1 VKREK
6 MQHLAI
12 YFIYIYIYI
21 YMRSFRKTR
30 KKAKNIQK
38 GGTLVVNP
46 EGGTTPAATLKVKHG
61 SSGHPRDYARA
72 ELHVIKKFMGPVST
86 RMGGSQSKHTN
97 LGLELSGSPAKV
109 PTANNGMVLAVEPF
123 FALLGHFGAPDPQVD
138 ADFNRYWNAGW
149 DVDPAELTNHPGLVL
164 ENIYKSLP
172 DEDRQEI
179 IAKLRESLVARVKEA
194 RDTHNRYTPVLVP
207 YPGANTSDD
216 DNKRKELAYKFM
228 AGKVAGHIRKVANK
242 ALRRAGEPELAPYVS
257 NNGQNELTGKGKLNI
272 PNFINGQN
280 DRGRIVLREHVRNT
294 NRTHENFLNL
304 INNSLA
310 KCMGWNN
317 GVKLVMRARDALRS
331 GVGRRVRA
339 RAAQRQFEEE
349 QDRLMEAEVAAEADR
364 WRRMQRAAVGLDP
377 TGEKTWADEVGDE
390 EEAKKAKLARII
402 DQSRTAE
409 QQALYALGESG
420 LAGYN
425 GGRKTRKS
433 KKRHRKQRKTRR
445 A

>member
-1 VKREK
+1 
-6 MQHLAI
+6 
-12 YFIYIYIYI
+12 
-21 YMRSFRKTR
+21 MRSFRKTK

-46 EGGTTPAATLKVKHG
+46 VGGTTPAATLMVKDG
-61 SSGHPRDYARA
+61 SQGHPRDAARA
-72 ELHVIKKFMGPVST
+72 ELVVINLFMGPVST
-86 RMGGSQSKHTN
+86 RMDGGQSKHIN
-97 LGLELSGSPAKV
+97 LGLKLHGHPAQV

-138 ADFNRYWNAGW
+138 ANFNRYWEAGW
-149 DVDPAELTNHPGLVL
+149 EVDPAELTNHPGLVL

-172 DEDRQEI
+172 DKDRQEI
-179 IAKLRESLVARVKEA
+179 ITKLRESLVARVKEA
-194 RDTHNRYTPVLVP
+194 NEQHNRYTPVLVP

-228 AGKVAGHIRKVANK
+228 AGKGAGHIQRVANQ
-242 ALRRAGEPELAPYVS
+242 ALGRAGEPALAPYVR
-257 NNGQNELTGKGKLNI
+257 NNRQNELTWERKLHI
-272 PNFINGQN
+272 KNFINGQN

-317 GVKLVMRARDALRS
+317 EVLWAMRARDALRS

-349 QDRLMEAEVAAEADR
+349 QDRLMEAEVAAEAER
-364 WRRMQRAAVGLDP
+364 RRMQRAAVGLDP

-390 EEAKKAKLARII
+390 EEARKAKLARII
-402 DQSRTAE
+402 NQSRRAE
-409 QQALYALGESG
+409 QQALYELGEKG
-420 LAGYN
+420 LAGYS

-433 KKRHRKQRKTRR
+433 KRKKRHRKQRKTRR